1 MRKICTNMNEAWM
14 EQLTVI
20 MKNKKR
26 EEMLHRRVCA
36 LEEENEE
43 LVKEIKR
50 IMLKQENTDRKFEL
64 YREDNIETVYNHNAM
79 IATVNTIIT
88 ELNYVISILSNKD
101 EKN

>member
-26 EEMLHRRVCA
+26 EEMLHQRVCA

>member
-1 MRKICTNMNEAWM
+1 M
-14 EQLTVI
+14 
-20 MKNKKR
+20 
-26 EEMLHRRVCA
+26 CA

-50 IMLKQENTDRKFEL
+50 MMLKQENTDRKFEL
-64 YREDNIETVYNHNAM
+64 YREDNVEMVYNHNAM
-79 IATVNTIIT
+79 VATVNTIIT